1 MKSVLIS
8 IQPKWCELIASGKKT
23 VEVRKTAPKEVPFK
37 AYIYCTKSPNA
48 RLVKIMGN
56 FRLYGKPKSPFKK
69 YYGEVNGKVIGE
81 FVCDK
86 VEKFNVGSL
95 RSDDIEGLACLSYT
109 ELINYFYK
117 PCELDGKTAKQGYA
131 WHISELKI
139 YDKPKELSDFKR
151 QGYMTEEEW
160 LFALYPHTHCH
171 YAAWAKRFEIKGPP
185 QSWCYVEEQL

>member
-8 IQPKWCELIASGKKT
+8 IQPKWCKLIVRGKKT

-37 AYIYCTKSPNA
+37 AYIYETK
-48 RLVKIMGN
+48 
-56 FRLYGKPKSPFKK
+56 GKKK
-69 YYGEVNGKVIGE
+69 YWSQPMPIPYYEGKGKVIGE

-185 QSWCYVEEQL
+185 QSWFYVEEQL